1 MPSEAWR
8 SENKVFTKTTKSVAQ
23 LAKAWAHVPPH
34 FGTKTCLTKPLS
46 HREVVPATG
55 SKQQGAIPQHKA
67 CCLPSAPDAAGGT
80 CSREGSQ
87 IFRQYPLQNGVK
99 FPLICKN
106 RGWVKT
112 KKKRWSKPGC
122 AYLPG
127 DCVGQKGERNTRVS
141 LSPVLTGVTG
151 GRWAGARGPF
161 SAMTVAGNRAAS
173 LPAGL

>member
-34 FGTKTCLTKPLS
+34 FGTKTCLTKPLG

-55 SKQQGAIPQHKA
+55 SKQQRAIPQHKA
-67 CCLPSAPDAAGGT
+67 CRLPSAPDAAGGN
-80 CSREGSQ
+80 CSTERIQ
-87 IFRQYPLQNGVK
+87 ISWQYPLQHGVK

-112 KKKRWSKPGC
+112 KKKKKRRRWSKPGC

-127 DCVGQKGERNTRVS
+127 DCVGQKGESDTRVC
-141 LSPVLTGVTG
+141 LLY
-151 GRWAGARGPF
+151 
-161 SAMTVAGNRAAS
+161 
-173 LPAGL
+173 